1 MVEVQLS
8 GVQVDLQS
16 KVPVVLLQE
25 RDGDRTLP
33 IFIGPAEARSIALFL
48 EGQVPERPLTHDLI
62 RDLLQSLSARMVRL
76 VITELQGKTYLAEMQ
91 LDVRGEAMVVSCR
104 PSDGI
109 AVALRTQTPMYID
122 DDLLDAEGIVM
133 EADGEDVADEDL
145 DEEEPEELVE
155 HFREFIQA
163 VRPEDFA

>member
-25 RDGDRTLP
+25 REGDRTLP
-33 IFIGPAEARSIALFL
+33 IFIGPAEARAIALVL

-62 RDLLQSLSARMVRL
+62 RDLLVSLSARMQRL
-76 VITELQGKTYLAEMQ
+76 VITELRVKTYLAEMH
-91 LDVRGEAMVVSCR
+91 LDVRGETVVVSCR

-109 AVALRTQTPMYID
+109 AVALRTQAPMYID
-122 DDLLDAEGIVM
+122 DDLLAAEGIVM
-133 EADGEDVADEDL
+133 QAEDEEGPEADLED
-145 DEEEPEELVE
+145 EEPEELVE

>member
-25 RDGDRTLP
+25 REGNRTLP
-33 IFIGPAEARSIALFL
+33 IFIGPAEARAIALVL

-62 RDLLQSLSARMVRL
+62 RDLLASLSARMERL
-76 VITELQGKTYLAEMQ
+76 VITELRGKTYLAEMH
-91 LDVRGEAMVVSCR
+91 LDVKGEAVVVSCR

-109 AVALRTQTPMYID
+109 AVAMRTQTPMYID
-122 DDLLDAEGIVM
+122 DELLDAEGIEMAGDV
-133 EADGEDVADEDL
+133 EDGAEDDL
-145 DEEEPEELVE
+145 DDEEPEELVE

>member
-1 MVEVQLS
+1 MVEVQLT

-25 RDGDRTLP
+25 REGSRTLP
-33 IFIGPAEARSIALFL
+33 IYIGPAEARSIALVL

-62 RDLLQSLSARMVRL
+62 RDLLESLSARMERL
-76 VITELQGKTYLAEMQ
+76 VITELRGRTYLAEMH
-91 LDVRGEAMVVSCR
+91 LDVRGDRIVVSCR

-109 AVALRTQTPMYID
+109 AVALRTETRMYID
-122 DDLLDAEGIVM
+122 DDLLEAEGIDM
-133 EADGEDVADEDL
+133 QAGGESGADDDLED
-145 DEEEPEELVE
+145 EEPEELVE

>member
-25 RDGDRTLP
+25 REGDRTLP

-62 RDLLQSLSARMVRL
+62 RDLLQSLSARLVRL
-76 VITELQGKTYLAEMQ
+76 VITELQGKTYLAEMH
-91 LDVRGEAMVVSCR
+91 LDVKGEAIVVSCR

-122 DDLLDAEGIVM
+122 DELLDAEGIVM
-133 EADGEDVADEDL
+133 QAGLEEGADDDLED
-145 DEEEPEELVE
+145 EEPEELVE

>member
-1 MVEVQLS
+1 MVEVQLT

-25 RDGDRTLP
+25 REGDRTLP
-33 IFIGPAEARSIALFL
+33 IYIGPAEARSIALVL

-62 RDLLQSLSARMVRL
+62 RDLIESLSARMERL
-76 VITELQGKTYLAEMQ
+76 VITELRGRTYWAELH
-91 LDVRGEAMVVSCR
+91 LDVSGRPVVVSCR

-109 AVALRTQTPMYID
+109 AVALRTQTRMFID
-122 DDLLDAEGIVM
+122 DELLAAEGIVM
-133 EADGEDVADEDL
+133 EGNADDALDDDLED
-145 DEEEPEELVE
+145 EEPEELVE

>member
-133 EADGEDVADEDL
+133 EADGEDAADDDL